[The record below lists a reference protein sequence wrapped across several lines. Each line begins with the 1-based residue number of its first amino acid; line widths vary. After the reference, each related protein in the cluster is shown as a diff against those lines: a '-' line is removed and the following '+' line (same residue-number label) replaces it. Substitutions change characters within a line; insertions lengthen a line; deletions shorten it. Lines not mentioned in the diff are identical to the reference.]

1 MATHKRL
8 IFPKFLQTLMNVIEI
23 EQLNKY
29 FGEGENRAHILKDVN
44 VSIQQ
49 GDFVAIIGASGSG
62 KSR

>member
-1 MATHKRL
+1 
-8 IFPKFLQTLMNVIEI
+8 MNVIEI